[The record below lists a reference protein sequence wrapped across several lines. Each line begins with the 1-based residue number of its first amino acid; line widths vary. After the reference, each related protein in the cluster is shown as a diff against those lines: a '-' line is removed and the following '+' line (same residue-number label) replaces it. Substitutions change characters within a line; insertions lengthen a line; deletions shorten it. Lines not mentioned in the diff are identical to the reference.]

1 MAFSD
6 AKTRLQGIFTST
18 VSEMLTPGLFFL
30 EKAKES
36 NMSKRTIQKDSVKEL
51 NWKSDKWQKGF
62 QSRKQEK
69 EKIFLVFQ
77 GYFFLT

>member
-1 MAFSD
+1 
-6 AKTRLQGIFTST
+6 
-18 VSEMLTPGLFFL
+18 
-30 EKAKES
+30 
-36 NMSKRTIQKDSVKEL
+36 MSRRTIQKDSVKVVKL
-51 NWKSDKWQKGF
+51 KIRQMTKGF